1 MPEGGFW
8 RRGSPLCLSWVAFCL
23 FGRVGNI
30 VLLLQGNGFVVY
42 IYIGSVYR
50 SSRSIF
56 FLVKMISHYL

>member
-42 IYIGSVYR
+42 IYRFGLSVQPKY
-50 SSRSIF
+50 IF
-56 FLVKMISHYL
+56 TTLDM